1 MQKGGSSELRIFLL
15 NDLKEGCHRGIK
27 GISFNGPDEIESSPL
42 REIKHTQIE
51 SRSVCPTLGI
61 SVFVRTYCV
70 DVLVSSKGIGAAY
83 VGKGD

>member
-1 MQKGGSSELRIFLL
+1 MNE
-15 NDLKEGCHRGIK
+15 LKEGCHRGIK
-27 GISFNGPDEIESSPL
+27 GISFIGPDEIESSPL

-70 DVLVSSKGIGAAY
+70 NVLVSSKGIGAAY